1 MEEVWRHD
9 ETTVRDILTALNGQ
23 GDRQRAYT
31 TVMTIVH
38 RLYEKGL
45 LERRRDGRVDVY
57 RARSSREDYQRER
70 AAAEVDALVGQFGDA
85 ALVQFAVQMRQLDPE
100 QRRRLQRLARRDD

>member
-1 MEEVWRHD
+1 MDEIWKRD
-9 ETTVRDILTALNGQ
+9 ETTVRELLDALNGS
-23 GDRQRAYT
+23 DSKQRAYT

-45 LERRRDGRVDVY
+45 LDRRRDGRVDVY
-57 RARSSREDYQRER
+57 RAVLNREEYQSQR

-100 QRRRLQRLARRDD
+100 QRRRLQRMARRDD